1 MGRCLALSPPFTAE
15 GRALCLHVSA
25 VDGCAC
31 RDDSG
36 SSQRLEHPRPKPLP
50 GPAIESVVDGGVRTI
65 LIRAID
71 PTASRLEDMDDAGDH
86 PPIINSPRP
95 RLVLR
100 HEGPNRRPL
109 LIAQPKQPAHVSLHR
124 NFDLAKH
131 DLPSTI
137 NGLIEF
143 GA

>member
-1 MGRCLALSPPFTAE
+1 MPCAFAPFTAE
-15 GRALCLHVSA
+15 GRVLCLHVGA

-31 RDDSG
+31 RNCSG
-36 SSQRLEHPRPKPLP
+36 SSQRLEHPGPKPLL
-50 GPAIESVVDGGVRTI
+50 GPAIEPVVDRGVRTI

-71 PTASRLEDMDDAGDH
+71 PTASRLEDMDDARDH

-100 HEGPNRRPL
+100 HKGLNRYPL
-109 LIAQPKQPAHVSLHR
+109 LIAQPKQPTHVSLHC
-124 NFDLAKH
+124 NFDTANH
-131 DLPSTI
+131 DLPSAI
-137 NGLIEF
+137 NALIEF